1 MFSFGESTAEYEAS
15 RQAIHKEGSRRYKEV
30 EAR

>member
-1 MFSFGESTAEYEAS
+1 MFSLGESTAKYEAS
-15 RQAIHKEGSRRYKEV
+15 RQAIHNEGSRKVMEG

>member
-1 MFSFGESTAEYEAS
+1 MFSLGESTAEYEAS
-15 RQAIHKEGSRRYKEV
+15 RQAIHKEVSRRDKEG